1 MRRIIIG
8 YLCSDK
14 KLGKDEKIF
23 LKLAKKKKIRLEF
36 FNISKEFREE
46 ELEDKIK
53 KCDLFFNSTA
63 EDFAVEF
70 SKMIEELGKVV
81 IDSPEEYF
89 RAEDKWVFFL
99 KCQQHKIPTPET
111 ILLSESKKIARKEL
125 KKFKRWPVVL
135 KRVWGTMGEYVEKA
149 DDIQQAMKVIKKF
162 WKKGSEKMPIIAQEF
177 INSPSYRVTVI
188 GNKIVQTAIKQN
200 NGWKA
205 TGVYAKNFKKFK
217 IDPKLEK
224 IVKKIVR
231 ISRIKICG
239 IDLFKKNGKW
249 LVLEVN
255 SQPSFDFF
263 EDEREMLIDKA
274 LNLLKKEAREIHKK
288 PFY

>member
-125 KKFKRWPVVL
+125 KKFKRWAVVL
-135 KRVWGTMGEYVEKA
+135 KRVWGTMGEYVEKLM
-149 DDIQQAMKVIKKF
+149 IF
-162 WKKGSEKMPIIAQEF
+162 
-177 INSPSYRVTVI
+177 
-188 GNKIVQTAIKQN
+188 NKQ
-200 NGWKA
+200 
-205 TGVYAKNFKKFK
+205 
-217 IDPKLEK
+217 
-224 IVKKIVR
+224 
-231 ISRIKICG
+231 
-239 IDLFKKNGKW
+239 
-249 LVLEVN
+249 
-255 SQPSFDFF
+255 
-263 EDEREMLIDKA
+263 
-274 LNLLKKEAREIHKK
+274 
-288 PFY
+288 